1 LSEPIVFISH
11 SAVREGKLDGFRE
24 AFREVATAMDAEK
37 PGTVVF
43 LAYADEDGGEISV
56 VHIFPDAE
64 AMGVHLQG
72 VQQRMSVAMEFIE
85 TKGYEIYGTPS
96 EPVLE
101 AMRGFADAEGVSLSV
116 QTDYVGGY
124 LRTRAG

>member
-1 LSEPIVFISH
+1 MPEPIVFISH
-11 SAVREGKLDGFRE
+11 SAVKEGKFEGFRE
-24 AFREVATAMDAEK
+24 AFRDVATAIDADK

-43 LAYADEDGGEISV
+43 LAHADEDGGEISV

-64 AMGVHLQG
+64 AMGLHLQG
-72 VQQRMSVAMEFIE
+72 VQERMGVAMEFIE

-101 AMRGFADAEGVSLSV
+101 AMRGFANAEGVPLSV
-116 QTDYVGGY
+116 QTDHVGGY